1 MSDITIPL
9 WVLLAVAGLPTMILL
24 MLSVRLMRIK
34 RYRTKVAAQPK
45 MESVPRQTAW
55 EGFGRQMDHMILEQ
69 QIDSVFGAL
78 ATILETERVKL
89 KALICRNPGGISSAA
104 YDEMLKSKR
113 EPLNDRYE
121 DTQHEPVLSP
131 APGEAAYDGPDG
143 GRGCCSRRDR
153 RTPGAFPGRS
163 GACRK
168 DPQRPARAASGGGG
182 LTAIYHH
189 LPGNSCRTVDA
200 CFALNFLTY

>member
-34 RYRTKVAAQPK
+34 RYRNKAAAQPK
-45 MESVPRQTAW
+45 MESAPRQTAW

-89 KALICRNPGGISSAA
+89 KALICRNPGGISSTA

-121 DTQHEPVLSP
+121 DTQHEAVHPRPQEKPRTMAQMVAEGVAPEEIAERLGLSQ
-131 APGEAAYDGPDG
+131 AEAALAVKIHN
-143 GRGCCSRRDR
+143 GRRG
-153 RTPGAFPGRS
+153 
-163 GACRK
+163 
-168 DPQRPARAASGGGG
+168 QRLEAVA
-182 LTAIYHH
+182 
-189 LPGNSCRTVDA
+189 
-200 CFALNFLTY
+200 